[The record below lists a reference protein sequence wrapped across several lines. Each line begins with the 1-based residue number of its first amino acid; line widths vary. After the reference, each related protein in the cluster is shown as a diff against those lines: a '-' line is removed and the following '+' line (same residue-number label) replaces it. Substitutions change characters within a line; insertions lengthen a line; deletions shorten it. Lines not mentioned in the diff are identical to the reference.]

1 MKHIGNILKNHI
13 ETNHLK
19 KRDIANAVGIT
30 YNYLST
36 IFTKQSI
43 DCALFEKLCVVTG
56 LNPMSV
62 FDGVSGVH
70 KSFSDIH
77 AETVLGAATVAIGT
91 DTKALLDL
99 LAEKERLI
107 QVLMATSGIK
117 IGTISGQDNKE
128 TNV

>member
-62 FDGVSGVH
+62 
-70 KSFSDIH
+70 
-77 AETVLGAATVAIGT
+77 
-91 DTKALLDL
+91 
-99 LAEKERLI
+99 
-107 QVLMATSGIK
+107 
-117 IGTISGQDNKE
+117 ISMPKPSWARQQ
-128 TNV
+128 